1 LVTIQGSKTNEMRII
16 VDSNIVFSA
25 ILNSQGKIGQ
35 LIINGNKYFKFY
47 TVGLLKEEILE
58 HKKKILSI
66 SGFSNIQF
74 EISYQVI
81 TRRIQF
87 VDEILIPDKE
97 IEESVELVK
106 NIDENDA
113 LFVAMTNH
121 LRAKLWTGDK
131 KLITG
136 LKKKNY
142 SKTISTNELYELFL
156 DKQLKDILRK
166 K

>member
-1 LVTIQGSKTNEMRII
+1 MRII

-142 SKTISTNELYELFL
+142 SKLYQQTNYTNYFL
-156 DKQLKDILRK
+156 TNNLKIF
-166 K
+166 